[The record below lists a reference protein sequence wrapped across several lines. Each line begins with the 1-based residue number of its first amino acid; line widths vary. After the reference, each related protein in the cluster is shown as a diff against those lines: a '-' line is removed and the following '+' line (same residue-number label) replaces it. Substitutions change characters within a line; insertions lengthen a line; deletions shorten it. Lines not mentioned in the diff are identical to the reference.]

1 MRPVPASASDRHYHT
16 PNDAAGHGRQPVVR
30 LAVDNAQTNMA
41 VEIIRDPLWN
51 NIRLDPLAFELID
64 TPAFQRLRYVRQLG
78 LAFLVYPGATHSR
91 FEHALGTYHL
101 ARRTLALF
109 EEQDEFRE
117 IDPDECRLARVAAL
131 LHDIGHYPFSH
142 ALEEI
147 GAMHHEDVA
156 RPLILDGEI
165 GNALRRVLGRDA
177 PERIV
182 ALIRG
187 TSGSPLQGLISGSI
201 DLYKLDYLRRDAFM
215 CGVSYGEI
223 DVDRLINALTIVRD
237 PVAATPRIGMI
248 EKGLSALESLLFA
261 RYQMYR
267 NVYWHHAVRSATAM
281 YKRLVADALDAGT
294 LDARTLAG
302 FTDEG
307 LLHALGERSPSP
319 LLSALRE
326 RRLYKRAF
334 ECPAAALPPDA
345 GEWIA
350 EDRALTVA
358 VENALAREL
367 GLREGELLLDY
378 PTKTQMLG
386 LDLLVQRRTGAV
398 RRVTAEGWEGAIN
411 LPKLSEELY
420 RSARWL
426 RVYTASRISIEPA
439 RVMRLACASR
449 VEVLARLEG
458 RLLDGV

>member
-1 MRPVPASASDRHYHT
+1 MP
-16 PNDAAGHGRQPVVR
+16 
-30 LAVDNAQTNMA
+30 

-51 NIRLDPLAFELID
+51 NIRLDLLAFELID

-101 ARRTLALF
+101 ARRTLVLF
-109 EEQDEFRE
+109 EEQEDFALISR
-117 IDPDECRLARVAAL
+117 DECQLARAAAL

-147 GAMHHEDVA
+147 GAMKHEDVA
-156 RPLILDGEI
+156 RPLICDGEV
-165 GNALRRVLGRDA
+165 GDVLRRVLGHDA

-187 TSGSPLQGLISGSI
+187 ESDSPLQGLISGSI
-201 DLYKLDYLRRDAFM
+201 DLDKLDYLRRDAFM

-223 DVDRLINALTIVRD
+223 DVDRLINTLTIVRD
-237 PVAATPRIGMI
+237 PQSGAPRIGMI

-281 YKRLVADALDAGT
+281 YKRLVADALDAGA

-307 LLHALGERSPSP
+307 LLHALGQGSPNH
-319 LLSALRE
+319 LLAALRE

-334 ECPAAALPPDA
+334 ECPAASLPPDA

-350 EDRALTVA
+350 EDRALTRA

-367 GLREGELLLDY
+367 GLAPGELLLDY
-378 PTKTQMLG
+378 PKKTQMLG
-386 LDLLVQRRTGAV
+386 LNLLVQRRAGGV
-398 RRVTAEGWEGAIN
+398 RRVTAAGWEGAIN

-426 RVYTASRISIEPA
+426 RVYTVRRTSLEAEGIVRLASASRE
-439 RVMRLACASR
+439 
-449 VEVLARLEG
+449 EVVSRLEG
-458 RLLDGV
+458 RLLR

>member
-1 MRPVPASASDRHYHT
+1 MP
-16 PNDAAGHGRQPVVR
+16 
-30 LAVDNAQTNMA
+30 
-41 VEIIRDPLWN
+41 VEIVRDPLWN

-101 ARRTLALF
+101 ARRTLVLF
-109 EEQDEFRE
+109 EEQDDFALISR
-117 IDPDECRLARVAAL
+117 DECQLARAAAL

-147 GAMHHEDVA
+147 GAMKHEDVA
-156 RPLILDGEI
+156 RPLICDGEV
-165 GNALRRVLGRDA
+165 GEVLRRVLGRDA

-187 TSGSPLQGLISGSI
+187 ESDSPLQGLISGSI
-201 DLYKLDYLRRDAFM
+201 DLDKLDYLRRDAFM

-223 DVDRLINALTIVRD
+223 DVDRLINALTIVRE
-237 PVAATPRIGMI
+237 PQSGSPRIGMI

-281 YKRLVADALDAGT
+281 YKRLVADALDAGA

-307 LLHALGERSPSP
+307 LIHALGQRAPNP
-319 LLSALRE
+319 LLGALRE

-334 ECPAAALPPDA
+334 ECPAASLPPDA

-350 EDRALTVA
+350 EDHALTLA

-367 GLREGELLLDY
+367 GLAPGEVLLDY
-378 PTKTQMLG
+378 PKKTQMLG
-386 LDLLVQRRTGAV
+386 LNLLVQRRAGGV
-398 RRVTAEGWEGAIN
+398 RRVTAAGWEGAIN

-426 RVYTASRISIEPA
+426 RVYTARRTSLEAEGI
-439 RVMRLACASR
+439 VRLASASR
-449 VEVLARLEG
+449 EEVASR
-458 RLLDGV
+458 LDGGLLG